1 MHRLLSVFGQPCTRS
16 KWASNHLEQKPFLA
30 HILWVPERRLYRN
43 AIWLHL
49 CLSAWMRFCVRVCAM
64 RSSACWWAVYTSALS
79 SVAVISWTQACR
91 AQLTD
96 SQGLR
101 EGWGAGGGGSEGLC
115 LPLKA
120 RSALCINL
128 PLQPISHSCPLLCD
142 RTSDTF
148 GQLPYL
154 RGRSF
159 NIMCSCASNS
169 NKILISFDVKNSHF
183 KELRPLFFLY
193 FLTALIVGGVQ
204 WCKAMPRTTLS
215 QLQLGQIRLCLVIQI
230 RYQMLRLNVLH
241 IKQK

>member
-30 HILWVPERRLYRN
+30 HILRVPGRRLYRN

-49 CLSAWMRFCVRVCAM
+49 CLSAWMRFCARVCAM
-64 RSSACWWAVYTSALS
+64 RSSACWWAVYASALS

-128 PLQPISHSCPLLCD
+128 PLQPISQSCPLLCD

-148 GQLPYL
+148 GQLPHL

-159 NIMCSCASNS
+159 NIMRSLASNF
-169 NKILISFDVKNSHF
+169 NKILRSFDVKTAVS
-183 KELRPLFFLY
+183 RSRGLFFPV
-193 FLTALIVGGVQ
+193 FSD
-204 WCKAMPRTTLS
+204 C
-215 QLQLGQIRLCLVIQI
+215 
-230 RYQMLRLNVLH
+230 
-241 IKQK
+241 